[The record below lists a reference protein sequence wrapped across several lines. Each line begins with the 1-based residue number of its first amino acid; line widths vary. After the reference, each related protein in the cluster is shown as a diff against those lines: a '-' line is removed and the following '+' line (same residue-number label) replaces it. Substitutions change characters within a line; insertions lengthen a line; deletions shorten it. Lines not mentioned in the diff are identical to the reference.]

1 MSEEILQR
9 MLKKI
14 LVLMLMSGRQF
25 FAGIAMGL
33 EFIIDDRI
41 ETAGTDGKC
50 IRFNPH
56 FIATLSKAQL
66 IFLVCHEVM
75 HVALL
80 HSFRRG
86 GRDHDGFNIAC
97 DHQINLPLIDEDGF
111 DMPEGG
117 LADPRFSGMSA
128 ERIYSIQQ
136 SEQPEQPD
144 DGDPCDDGNP
154 DGPSGGP
161 SAGDTGDDQGDD
173 QGDDSGDSGDD
184 DGEGEGQGN
193 GQPRTYGPDDVPTF
207 AEAVAS
213 GKLGQVLDAPGDAE
227 QQRQHKAE
235 VNRNIAIAVTTAKEC
250 GQLSGDLLR
259 QINGRNESIVDWS
272 AQLDDQLAQVGND
285 VEQTWAVKHRMF
297 DDYLPGYIRKGFD
310 HMVIGVDTSGS
321 MNDSELKTAVSESM
335 AIAEKYCSRV
345 TFIPCDREI
354 DPASVAE
361 YEAGNFPESAD
372 DIALTGGGG
381 TNPAPVFDWVEE
393 QGEMPDAL
401 IFFTDGYINK
411 WPEEVDYPVI
421 WAMTSPLGSD
431 NTPPTGRIVEIV

>member
-33 EFIIDDRI
+33 EFIIDERI
-41 ETAGTDGKC
+41 ETACTDGKC
-50 IRFNPH
+50 IKFNPH

-97 DHQINLPLIDEDGF
+97 DHQINLTLIDDGLGEISEDW
-111 DMPEGG
+111 
-117 LADPRFSGMSA
+117 LADPRFKGMSA
-128 ERIYSIQQ
+128 ERIYSIRE
-136 SEQPEQPD
+136 SEQPDE
-144 DGDPCDDGNP
+144 
-154 DGPSGGP
+154 
-161 SAGDTGDDQGDD
+161 GDDSGDQQGDGEGND
-173 QGDDSGDSGDD
+173 SGDQQGDDSGDDSGDD
-184 DGEGEGQGN
+184 DGQGN

-207 AEAVAS
+207 AEAVAN

-235 VNRNIAIAVTTAKEC
+235 LNRNIAIAVTTAKEC
-250 GQLSGDLLR
+250 GQLSGNLLR
-259 QINGRNESIVDWS
+259 QINDRNESIVDWS

-310 HMVIGVDTSGS
+310 HMVIGVDTSYS
-321 MNDSELKTAVSESM
+321 MNDSELKIAVSESM

-381 TNPAPVFDWVEE
+381 TDPAPVFDWIEE
-393 QGEMPDAL
+393 QGETPDAL
-401 IFFTDGYINK
+401 VFFTDGEVYE

-421 WAMTSPLGSD
+421 WALTSPLGSH
-431 NTPPTGRIVEIV
+431 NTPPTGRVVEIV

>member
-14 LVLMLMSGRQF
+14 LVLMLMTGRQF

-33 EFIIDDRI
+33 EFIIDERI

-66 IFLVCHEVM
+66 MFLVCHEVM

-97 DHQINLPLIDEDGF
+97 DHQINLPLINEARF
-111 DMPEGG
+111 DMPVGG
-117 LADPRFSGMSA
+117 LADPRFKGMSA

-136 SEQPEQPD
+136 SEQPD
-144 DGDPCDDGNP
+144 DGD
-154 DGPSGGP
+154 S
-161 SAGDTGDDQGDD
+161 GDDQGDD
-173 QGDDSGDSGDD
+173 QGDGS
-184 DGEGEGQGN
+184 GEGEGQGN

-431 NTPPTGRIVEIV
+431 NTPPTGRVVEIV